1 MSKTHFKKLRNP
13 NYLGSWDLMDEEGKV
28 QNAILTIAD
37 TKKELVFDG
46 NGQKEECVVL
56 YFKEKKPMVMNATNL
71 KAVSKVLESPFIEDW
86 VGKSVELMVKKV
98 KAFGEMH
105 DALRISP
112 IKPQVN
118 KVKPQFTTENFEKAK
133 NAGATIETIKSRY
146 EISPEIEK
154 QYLEYVG
161 EKAS

>member
-1 MSKTHFKKLRNP
+1 MRTHYKRLRNP
-13 NYLGSWDLMDEEGKV
+13 DYLGSWDLADSEGRFNPLV
-28 QNAILTIAD
+28 VTIGNV
-37 TKKELVFDG
+37 TKKYVHDG
-46 NGQKEECVVL
+46 KGGGDECVVAEL
-56 YFKEKKPMVMNATNL
+56 VGLKPMILNSTNL
-71 KAVSKVLESPFIEDW
+71 KTISKLLNSPFIEDW
-86 VGKSVELMVKKV
+86 VGKSIELMVKKV

>member
-1 MSKTHFKKLRNP
+1 MRTHYKRLRNP
-13 NYLGSWDLMDEEGKV
+13 DYLGSWDLADSEGRFNPLV
-28 QNAILTIAD
+28 VTIGNV
-37 TKKELVFDG
+37 TKKYVHDGKGGGDECIVAELVG
-46 NGQKEECVVL
+46 L
-56 YFKEKKPMVMNATNL
+56 KPMVMNATNL

-86 VGKSVELMVKKV
+86 VGKSIELMVKKV